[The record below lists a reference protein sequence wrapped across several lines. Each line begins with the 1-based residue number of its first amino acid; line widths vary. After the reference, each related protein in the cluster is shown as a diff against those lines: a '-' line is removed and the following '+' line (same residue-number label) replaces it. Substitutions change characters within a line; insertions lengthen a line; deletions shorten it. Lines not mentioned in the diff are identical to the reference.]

1 MAEIAVANVRK
12 NFSDALNRVAYGKER
27 LVLKRRG
34 KGVAAIVPMEDL
46 EAIEAMEDKIDL
58 AMARKALKEKGKP
71 IPWEKA
77 KKQRGVLG

>member
-77 KKQRGVLG
+77 KKQLGL